1 MLAPI
6 RSVIQIAENLQRS
19 DKESIGLR
27 TIIQTCSFLLN
38 QVHANLDQSLLDQ

>member
-27 TIIQTCSFLLN
+27 TII
-38 QVHANLDQSLLDQ
+38 